1 MTTRSER
8 EKYINN
14 LILTENQKN
23 KFKRTN
29 LNVNTIQKVVIALRG
44 RRERN
49 VRINGILN
57 ALLSENRRP
66 LNNLLNQYNTRQ
78 RANTTPNNTRQRAN
92 TTPNNTR
99 QRANT
104 TPNNTRQ
111 RANTTPNNTRQRAN
125 TTPNNTRQ
133 RANTTP
139 NNTRQR
145 ANTTPNA
152 TTSTRPRREGAGFA
166 ERTLMAPGELYDF
179 FQLMKE
185 YEEKRGKVTRP
196 KALPMP
202 KLKEM
207 FTYKQKMCEL
217 AQYPYNGD
225 RKLFRDTVD
234 NIRSLCA
241 DEGGNYTTFP
251 VLNQPNA
258 DKTYELMTMCKRSEF
273 DKLMAD
279 AKNSTGRLNSNVLLK
294 LSAIYDKFLG
304 LLKDV
309 DAEVALRLYV
319 KNPNSPNL
327 NTYIRSLSPNIQ
339 RSLTQN
345 VSNEYRSLIN
355 KLNKRVRN
363 KNHNPIPVAV
373 DHGPANHNTLSVS
386 SMRKI
391 LRNPDVIK
399 YFTEGS
405 LFLKYLNEHIPSG
418 GTGGCKMRG
427 DVDGCLLRRR
437 VVFGQPYPTSSSGVK
452 AIQTALSAIN
462 HGRMH
467 RLKTFSQN
475 GNRTNRVGEP
485 KKNFTN
491 FGILKKYMNTMK
503 NKSVRNV
510 PLFTSPTNRLLEI
523 QKGNRDA
530 VKFNGTKLVKFKP
543 ATDIENPHILWTTFG
558 LHLEERGTMYNFFDF
573 INFIYDRDN
582 GIQKNI
588 ESYMRPRGEMGMNY
602 IIQLD
607 SKTLDYLHNKYF
619 FTNFTGEEYK
629 NEIIEKLS
637 SCRR

>member
-1 MTTRSER
+1 MELERLYRENPNLRNMVSRKGMSSNMLQRILRVTSTSRNKNMIRAQYIRNFNPNNPGVLNQVLRNREQMLQNRAARIKNKPIATRTRSRRPITTRKPLTTTRNRAQAAQTVRKISRNITVSQKRGIPPPMQR
-8 EKYINN
+8 E
-14 LILTENQKN
+14 
-23 KFKRTN
+23 
-29 LNVNTIQKVVIALRG
+29 
-44 RRERN
+44 
-49 VRINGILN
+49 
-57 ALLSENRRP
+57 P
-66 LNNLLNQYNTRQ
+66 
-78 RANTTPNNTRQRAN
+78 
-92 TTPNNTR
+92 
-99 QRANT
+99 
-104 TPNNTRQ
+104 
-111 RANTTPNNTRQRAN
+111 
-125 TTPNNTRQ
+125 
-133 RANTTP
+133 
-139 NNTRQR
+139 
-145 ANTTPNA
+145 
-152 TTSTRPRREGAGFA
+152 REGAGFS
-166 ERTLMAPGELYDF
+166 EKTLMAPGELYDF

-196 KALPMP
+196 NALPMP

-217 AQYPYNGD
+217 AQYPYEGPV
-225 RKLFRDTVD
+225 KLFRDTVD
-234 NIRSLCA
+234 NVRSFCA

-251 VLNQPNA
+251 ILNQPNA
-258 DKTYELMTMCKRSEF
+258 DKTKELMMMCLRTEF
-273 DKLMAD
+273 NKLMAG
-279 AKNSTGRLNSNVLLK
+279 ARNSTGRSNSNVLLK
-294 LSAIYDKFLG
+294 ISAIYDRFLG

-319 KNPNSPNL
+319 KNQNSPNL
-327 NTYIRSLSPNIQ
+327 NTYIKSLSPNIQ

-363 KNHNPIPVAV
+363 KKHNPIPVAV
-373 DHGPANHNTLSVS
+373 AHGPANHNTLSVS

-405 LFLKYLNEHIPSG
+405 LFLKYLNKHIPSG

-437 VVFGQPYPTSSSGVK
+437 VVFGIPHPSASSGVK

-503 NKSVRNV
+503 NQSVRNV
-510 PLFTSPTNRLLEI
+510 PLFTSPTNRLLEL
-523 QKGNRDA
+523 QRGSKRVA
-530 VKFNGTKLVKFKP
+530 VKYDGSKLVKFEG
-543 ATDIENPHILWTTFG
+543 TENPHILWTTFG
-558 LHLEERGTMYNFFDF
+558 LHLEERGKLYTFFDF

-619 FTNFTGEEYK
+619 FTDFTGEGYK
-629 NEIIEKLS
+629 KEIIQKLT